1 MKPLVELFPKEITQP
16 RFDMQE
22 LNKMSL
28 TTKGKWQ
35 NIFDAVMLNPQ
46 AINQIYRF
54 LNFSLHSHCSL

>member
-28 TTKGKWQ
+28 TTKGK
-35 NIFDAVMLNPQ
+35 
-46 AINQIYRF
+46 
-54 LNFSLHSHCSL
+54 